1 MRFLGVLLFLF
12 IFSTSTVADVE
23 SDMAAGGQ
31 ALAESHFEQAVEIF
45 SAVVAEHPDNGQAT
59 YNLAIAFM
67 SLDRLDEAAREFEAA
82 GELGFQPLGVGY
94 RLARIRARQGDT
106 DAAIESLDEIA
117 AGGFPVPALI
127 ENEKDFDSIR
137 TDKRYVAALDVIRGN
152 RYPCQSNGQ
161 SRDLDFWVAEWDV
174 TFQGQPAGT
183 SDVRLILGDCVVFE
197 NWESASGTSGKSF
210 NFYDAGED
218 HWRQIWV
225 DDTGGVIEF
234 TGQVREGVM
243 YYTATTRDPST
254 KAVMMHKLTFTP
266 NADGTVRQFWEQS
279 LDDGESW
286 QVAFDGHY
294 ARKSP
299 VASVLHEDRPPD

>member
-1 MRFLGVLLFLF
+1 MRFSISVFLLL
-12 IFSTSTVADVE
+12 IFSVSASADVDA
-23 SDMAAGGQ
+23 DMAAGGQ
-31 ALAESHFEQAVEIF
+31 ALAESHFDQAVEIF
-45 SAVVAEHPDNGQAT
+45 SAVVTEYPDNGQAR
-59 YNLAIAFM
+59 YSLATALVG
-67 SLDRLDEAAREFEAA
+67 LDRLDEAAEQFEAA
-82 GELGFQPLGVGY
+82 GETGFQPLGVGY

-106 DAAIESLDEIA
+106 DAAIESLEEIA
-117 AGGFPVPALI
+117 AEGFPIPALI

-137 TDKRYVAALDVIRGN
+137 TDKRYFAALEVIRGN
-152 RYPCQSNGQ
+152 RYPCQSNNKNRG
-161 SRDLDFWVAEWDV
+161 LDFWVSEWDV

-254 KAVMMHKLTFTP
+254 GAVMMHKLTFTP
-266 NADGTVRQFWEQS
+266 NADGTVRQYWEQS
-279 LDDGESW
+279 TDDGGSW

-294 ARKSP
+294 VKKSP
-299 VASVLHEDRPPD
+299 VASVLDESG